1 VVLMNVR
8 VAGLLWQALVPVPER
23 LAPVLCDG
31 I

>member
-1 VVLMNVR
+1 MNVR

>member
-1 VVLMNVR
+1 MNVR
-8 VAGLLWQALVPVPER
+8 VAGLLWQALAPVPER